1 MDFSE
6 LSHQTEIRDS
16 LDKILSEHCS
26 QERLKEYDANYKHDE
41 SLLSLLS
48 ANGFLGL
55 GINEKYGG
63 SGEDLYDLGILFE
76 RLGYHAAPLSL
87 SGCLADVAQTI
98 QKFSKEKSCNKIL
111 GSIIGC
117 EIYR

>member
-26 QERLKEYDANYKHDE
+26 QELLKKYDSDFKHDK

-48 ANGFLGL
+48 
-55 GINEKYGG
+55 
-63 SGEDLYDLGILFE
+63 
-76 RLGYHAAPLSL
+76 LSL
-87 SGCLADVAQTI
+87 I
-98 QKFSKEKSCNKIL
+98 HI
-111 GSIIGC
+111 
-117 EIYR
+117 